1 MSNANGA
8 TMSRDILVD
17 AIIADPAQPRKF
29 FDDTKI
35 AELAESMRA
44 NGLIQPI
51 MVRPVG
57 GQFVIIHGE
66 RRYRAAL
73 SLGWASIPAEVRSI
87 DADGARWLALVEN
100 IQRSDLSP
108 IEEANAYKVMLDS
121 GITQTAL
128 GERIGKGQSYIATK
142 LRLLNLPR
150 LVQQSIVGGLLT
162 EGHAKQLL
170 RLSKAPY
177 EAMGWAHRAIMN
189 FGLSV
194 SATSELIDG
203 VFDVVSMITAIQ
215 CGDMAK
221 ADTLL
226 RKMPYLPNF
235 DAPEQGESLV
245 NTLLQSAD
253 VAVNIMLSTAP
264 SRKDILSRHDPD
276 CEMSDDDYK
285 WVDVVATMALMERA
299 EQGRQPF
306 ENEVYYTLCLREA
319 SLQDMAAGQFSLIGA
334 YVMLGLCNMKPAKVG
349 RHLTPVA
356 ESYLRGKAYIMSR
369 DILQGASRPRRY
381 SHDVNFQPCANIVQR
396 LCNVADNDERL
407 F

>member
-1 MSNANGA
+1 MSNTNGA
-8 TMSRDILVD
+8 SMSRDMKLSL
-17 AIIADPAQPRKF
+17 IIADPAQPRKI
-29 FDDTKI
+29 FDDTRI

-57 GQFVIIHGE
+57 EQFVIIHGE
-66 RRYRAAL
+66 RRYRAAKL
-73 SLGWASIPAEVRSI
+73 LGWASIPAEVRTI

-128 GERIGKGQSYIATK
+128 GERIGKGQSYIAQK
-142 LRLLNLPR
+142 LRLLTLPPFIMAD
-150 LVQQSIVGGLLT
+150 IVAGYLT
-162 EGHAKQLL
+162 EGHGRQLL
-170 RLSKAPY
+170 RLNKAPY
-177 EAMGWAHRAIMN
+177 EAMGWTHRAITT

-194 SATSELIDG
+194 SATSVLIDG

-226 RKMPYLPNF
+226 LKMPYLPNF
-235 DAPEQGESLV
+235 EAPEPGETLV

-253 VAVNIMLSTAP
+253 TAVNIMLSTTP
-264 SRKDILSRHDPD
+264 SRKDILRRHDPD
-276 CEMSDDDYK
+276 YEMSDNDHK
-285 WVDVVATMALMERA
+285 WVDVVVTMNLMERI
-299 EQGRQPF
+299 EQGRQPI
-306 ENEVYYTLCLREA
+306 ENETYYSLCLREA
-319 SLQDMAAGQFSLIGA
+319 SLLDLSAGQFSLIGA

-349 RHLTPVA
+349 RHLTPVT
-356 ESYLRGKAYIMSR
+356 ESYLRGRVYNMSR
-369 DILQGASRPRRY
+369 DIEQG
-381 SHDVNFQPCANIVQR
+381 
-396 LCNVADNDERL
+396 
-407 F
+407 